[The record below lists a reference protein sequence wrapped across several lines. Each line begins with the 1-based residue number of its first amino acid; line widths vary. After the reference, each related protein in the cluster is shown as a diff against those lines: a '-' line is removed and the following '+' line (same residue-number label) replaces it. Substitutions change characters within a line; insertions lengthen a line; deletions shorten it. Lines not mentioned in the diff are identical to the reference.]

1 MAYINMD
8 IDLDD
13 ILDGL
18 NSSEKQRLA
27 DDLFADGY
35 FQAELEKEIQGG
47 TDYEVSLN
55 EQLFREELIKIR
67 HIYLNLTSEEQEII
81 QKIAKRF

>member
-1 MAYINMD
+1 MAYIN
-8 IDLDD
+8 IDLDE

-35 FQAELEKEIQGG
+35 FQTELEKEIQGG

-55 EQLFREELIKIR
+55 EQLFREELNKIR
-67 HIYLNLTSEEQEII
+67 HNYLNLTSEEQEII

>member
-1 MAYINMD
+1 MAYIN

-27 DDLFADGY
+27 DDLYADGY
-35 FQAELEKEIQGG
+35 FQTELEKEIEGG
-47 TDYEVSLN
+47 VDITVSLN
-55 EQLFREELIKIR
+55 EQLFREGLNKIR
-67 HIYLNLTSEEQEII
+67 HNYLNLTTEEQEVI
-81 QKIAKRF
+81 QKIGKRF

>member
-1 MAYINMD
+1 MAYIN
-8 IDLDD
+8 IDLDE

-35 FQAELEKEIQGG
+35 FQTELEKEIQGG

-55 EQLFREELIKIR
+55 EQLFREELNKIR
-67 HIYLNLTSEEQEII
+67 HNYLNLTSEEQEII
-81 QKIAKRF
+81 QKIGKRF

>member
-1 MAYINMD
+1 MAYIN
-8 IDLDD
+8 IDLDE

-35 FQAELEKEIQGG
+35 FQTELEKEIQGG

-55 EQLFREELIKIR
+55 EQLFREELNKIR
-67 HIYLNLTSEEQEII
+67 HNYLNLTCEEQEII
-81 QKIAKRF
+81 QKIGKRF